1 MKFCQ
6 FLHFTNKPSNS
17 KKELFLPTPKPS
29 TKFPTILSYNDSE
42 LLGMSSNPSL
52 GYFRALIQKTKTL
65 RKKNEIIQ
73 TNEHTH
79 KHSIHF
85 FNPPSTLEYLWR
97 VSPPQP

>member
-65 RKKNEIIQ
+65 RKMKSFKQ
-73 TNEHTH
+73 MSTH
-79 KHSIHF
+79 INTVYISLI
-85 FNPPSTLEYLWR
+85 L
-97 VSPPQP
+97 PQHLNIYGG